1 MCDWIHSLYA
11 SGICTGVANSFCDLT
26 LSNDQDID
34 PGGTTSYRISHH
46 SHNKD
51 HDIEKYAETDKHAK
65 KFYKKSKIDTE
76 TLNAIQTA
84 AYSVLVSGI
93 IVSDEKFGFISSV

>member
-34 PGGTTSYRISHH
+34 PGGPTPHRAVTHIHE
-46 SHNKD
+46 KD
-51 HDIEKYAETDKHAK
+51 HDIERYSYDSKQAK
-65 KFYKKSKIDTE
+65 KFNKKSKADTD

-84 AYSVLVSGI
+84 AYSVLISGI
-93 IVSDEKFGFISSV
+93 IVEPSYDD